1 MASTDI
7 YNYIKVDDE
16 IVTGGQPTAEQLES
30 LAAEGFKAVINLAP
44 VDPARS
50 PQDEGGLVLSLGLAY
65 FHIAVDWENPK
76 ESDFAEFERAMQQ
89 LPVGKTLIHCMANYR
104 VTAFY
109 SLYARRHLGWS
120 ATRAKAFRARIW
132 EGSDYPIW
140 QEFIARMEAR
150 SSSEATGG

>member
-44 VDPARS
+44 VDPVRS
-50 PQDEGGLVLSLGLAY
+50 PADEGELLRSLELAY
-65 FHIAVDWENPK
+65 YHIPVDWENPRD
-76 ESDFAEFERAMQQ
+76 SDFAEFEGAMAQR
-89 LPVGKTLIHCMANYR
+89 PKGKLLIHCMANYR

-109 SLYARRHLGWS
+109 SLYARKHLGWS
-120 ATRAKAFRARIW
+120 EAQADAFRARIW